1 MGTLMTG
8 FFKTIFIDQFNNN
21 SKVNSVLLF
30 GALCLFVCNSCNQG
44 SKTDSVDKKSVGNGT
59 AYKSIDQIT
68 FNGDTSR
75 AGMVSIPG
83 GVFMMG
89 ADNDQADKDEYPK
102 HKVILDPFWI
112 DQHEVTNDQFA
123 KFIESTG
130 YVTTAERKPDWE
142 ELKKQLPP
150 GTPKPD
156 ESLLVAASLVFTPPA
171 QEVDLN
177 DYSQWWAWVPGAS
190 WKHPEGPD
198 SDIDGKGNYP
208 VIHVSWDDAMAYCK
222 WAGKRLP
229 TEAEWEYASRGGLNN
244 KIYPWGDDHINK
256 GKAKANTWEG
266 NFPYKNTGF
275 DTFKGI
281 APVKS
286 FAPNGFGL
294 YDMAGNVWEWCL
306 DKYRNDYYQSINSP
320 DGIKDPQGPAD
331 SFDPDEPYT
340 PKRVSRGG
348 SFMCNESY
356 CSGYRVARRMK
367 SSPDSGM
374 SNLGFRC
381 VK

>member
-1 MGTLMTG
+1 MGTLMQKLSRTFLVSHLNNVSKLYSGLLIG
-8 FFKTIFIDQFNNN
+8 FY
-21 SKVNSVLLF
+21 
-30 GALCLFVCNSCNQG
+30 CLFLFSSCNQG
-44 SKTDSVDKKSVGNGT
+44 AKTVSIENKSAGNSSV
-59 AYKSIDQIT
+59 YKTLDQIA
-68 FNGDTSR
+68 FNGDTSNT
-75 AGMVSIPG
+75 GMVSIQG
-83 GVFMMG
+83 GEFMMG

-156 ESLLVAASLVFTPPA
+156 ESLLVAASLVFTPQK

-177 DYSQWWAWVPGAS
+177 DYSQWWAWVPGAN
-190 WKHPEGPD
+190 WKHPEGPG
-198 SDIDGKGNYP
+198 STIDGKGNYP

-229 TEAEWEYASRGGLNN
+229 TEAEWEYASRGGLSN
-244 KIYPWGDDHINK
+244 KIYPWGDEHINK

-266 NFPYKNTGF
+266 SFPYKNTAY
-275 DTFKGI
+275 DTFTGL

-286 FAPNGFGL
+286 FAPNGYGL
-294 YDMAGNVWEWCL
+294 YDMAGNVWEWCQ

-320 DGIKDPQGPAD
+320 NGVKNPQGPAD
-331 SFDPDEPYT
+331 SFDPDEPFT

-381 VK
+381 AK

>member
-1 MGTLMTG
+1 MQKLSRTFLVSHLNNVSKLYSGLLIG
-8 FFKTIFIDQFNNN
+8 FY
-21 SKVNSVLLF
+21 
-30 GALCLFVCNSCNQG
+30 CLFLFSSCNQG
-44 SKTDSVDKKSVGNGT
+44 AKTVSIENKSAGNSSV
-59 AYKSIDQIT
+59 YKTLDQIA
-68 FNGDTSR
+68 FNGDTSNT
-75 AGMVSIPG
+75 GMVSIQG
-83 GVFMMG
+83 GEFMMG

-156 ESLLVAASLVFTPPA
+156 ESLLVAASLVFTPQK

-177 DYSQWWAWVPGAS
+177 DYSQWWAWVPGAN
-190 WKHPEGPD
+190 WKHPEGPG
-198 SDIDGKGNYP
+198 STIDGKGNYP

-229 TEAEWEYASRGGLNN
+229 TEAEWEYASRGGLSN
-244 KIYPWGDDHINK
+244 KIYPWGDEHINK

-266 NFPYKNTGF
+266 SFPYKNTAY
-275 DTFKGI
+275 DTFTGL

-286 FAPNGFGL
+286 FAPNGYGL
-294 YDMAGNVWEWCL
+294 YDMAGNVWEWCQ

-320 DGIKDPQGPAD
+320 NGVKNPQGPAD
-331 SFDPDEPYT
+331 SFDPDEPFT

-381 VK
+381 AK

>member
-1 MGTLMTG
+1 MIRV
-8 FFKTIFIDQFNNN
+8 FKTFLANQLINTA
-21 SKVNSVLLF
+21 KVCFSLF
-30 GALCLFVCNSCNQG
+30 LGLFCLFVFSSCNQEAKTG
-44 SKTDSVDKKSVGNGT
+44 SIENKSVGKGSV
-59 AYKSIDQIT
+59 YKTLDQIT
-68 FNGDTSR
+68 FNGDTSNT
-75 AGMVSIPG
+75 GMVSIPG

-156 ESLLVAASLVFTPPA
+156 ESLLVAASLVFTPQK

-198 SDIDGKGNYP
+198 SNIDGKGNYP
-208 VIHVSWDDAMAYCK
+208 VIHVSWDDAMAYSK

-244 KIYPWGDDHINK
+244 KIYPWGDEHINK

-266 NFPYKNTGF
+266 SFPYKNTAF
-275 DTFKGI
+275 DTFTGI

-286 FAPNGFGL
+286 FTPNGYGL

-306 DKYRNDYYQSINSP
+306 DKYRNDYYQSINNS
-320 DGIKDPQGPAD
+320 DGIKNPQGPAD

-381 VK
+381 AK

>member
-1 MGTLMTG
+1 MIRV
-8 FFKTIFIDQFNNN
+8 FKKFLVYQLINS
-21 SKVNSVLLF
+21 SKVYFGLL
-30 GALCLFVCNSCNQG
+30 LCLYFFGSCNQG
-44 SKTDSVDKKSVGNGT
+44 SKTDSVENKSVGNGSV
-59 AYKSIDQIT
+59 YKTLDQIV
-68 FNGDTSR
+68 FNGDTSNT
-75 AGMVSIPG
+75 GMVSIPG
-83 GVFMMG
+83 GGFMMG
-89 ADNDQADKDEYPK
+89 ADNEQADKDEYPK

-156 ESLLVAASLVFTPPA
+156 ESLLVAASLVFTPQK

-198 SDIDGKGNYP
+198 SNIDGKGNYP
-208 VIHVSWDDAMAYCK
+208 VIHISWDDAMAYCK

-244 KIYPWGDDHINK
+244 KIYPWGNEHINK

-266 NFPYKNTGF
+266 SFPYKNTAF
-275 DTFKGI
+275 DTFQGI

-286 FAPNGFGL
+286 FAPNGYGL

-306 DKYRNDYYQSINSP
+306 DKYRNDYYQSINKP
-320 DGIKDPQGPAD
+320 DGVKNPQGPLD

-381 VK
+381 AK

>member
-1 MGTLMTG
+1 MGTLKLWYFKIFHVNQFLKLSKAYLNFCLG
-8 FFKTIFIDQFNNN
+8 FF
-21 SKVNSVLLF
+21 
-30 GALCLFVCNSCNQG
+30 CLFTFQACNQG
-44 SKTDSVDKKSVGNGT
+44 SKTDAIENNPPGNGS
-59 AYKSIDQIT
+59 AYITLEQIK
-68 FNGDTSR
+68 FNGDTSKT
-75 AGMVSIPG
+75 GMISIPG

-89 ADNDQADKDEYPK
+89 ADNEQADQDEYPK

-123 KFIESTG
+123 KFIQSTG

-142 ELKKQLPP
+142 ELKQQLPP

-156 ESLLVAASLVFTPPA
+156 ESLLVAASLVFTPP
-171 QEVDLN
+171 QQQVDLN
-177 DYSQWWAWVPGAS
+177 DFSQWWSWVPGAS
-190 WKHPEGPD
+190 WKKPDGPD
-198 SDIDGKGNYP
+198 SNIDGKGNYP

-229 TEAEWEYASRGGLNN
+229 TEAEWEYASRGGLIN
-244 KIYPWGDDHINK
+244 KIYPWGNEHINK

-266 NFPYKNTGF
+266 NFPYNNTEF
-275 DTFKGI
+275 DAFYGI

-286 FAPNGFGL
+286 FAPNGYGL

-306 DKYRNDYYQSINSP
+306 DNYRNDYYQSINKP
-320 DGIKDPQGPAD
+320 DGIKNPQGPAD

-340 PKRVSRGG
+340 PKKVSRGG

-381 VK
+381 VR

>member
-1 MGTLMTG
+1 ML
-8 FFKTIFIDQFNNN
+8 FKMLLLNQVVKTP
-21 SKVNSVLLF
+21 KVNFSFFLGLF
-30 GALCLFVCNSCNQG
+30 CMIVYSSCNQSENKAISESNAIG
-44 SKTDSVDKKSVGNGT
+44 TDSVYLT
-59 AYKSIDQIT
+59 LDQIK
-68 FNGDTSR
+68 FNGDTSKTE
-75 AGMVSIPG
+75 MVSILG
-83 GVFMMG
+83 GIFMMG
-89 ADNDQADKDEYPK
+89 ADNQQADQDEYPK

-112 DQHEVTNDQFA
+112 DQHEVTNDQFT

-130 YVTTAERKPDWE
+130 YLTTAERKPDWE

-150 GTPKPD
+150 GTAKPD
-156 ESLLVAASLVFTPPA
+156 ESLLVAASLVFSPPA
-171 QEVDLN
+171 HQVDLN
-177 DYSQWWAWVPGAS
+177 DYSQWWSWVPGAS
-190 WKHPEGPD
+190 WKHPDGPG
-198 SDIDGKGNYP
+198 SNINGKGNFP

-229 TEAEWEYASRGGLNN
+229 TEAEWEYASRGGLIN
-244 KIYPWGDDHINK
+244 KIYPWGDENINK

-266 NFPYKNTGF
+266 SFPYKNTVF
-275 DTFKGI
+275 DTFTGI

-286 FAPNGFGL
+286 FAPNGYGL
-294 YDMAGNVWEWCL
+294 YDMAGNVWEWCQ
-306 DKYRNDYYQSINSP
+306 DKYRNDYYSSINSP
-320 DGIKDPQGPAD
+320 DGIKNPQGPLD
-331 SFDPDEPYT
+331 SFDPDEPFT

>member
-1 MGTLMTG
+1 MKVYLNILRIFFFIILTG
-8 FFKTIFIDQFNNN
+8 ICSCSNKADSGSESTAEVNNE
-21 SKVNSVLLF
+21 
-30 GALCLFVCNSCNQG
+30 
-44 SKTDSVDKKSVGNGT
+44 
-59 AYKSIDQIT
+59 YKGLSDIQ
-68 FNGDTSR
+68 FNGDTSKS
-75 AGMVSIPG
+75 GMVYIPAG
-83 GVFMMG
+83 AFMMG

-156 ESLLVAASLVFTPPA
+156 ESLLVAASLVFTPQK

-177 DYSQWWAWVPGAS
+177 DYSQWWAWVPGAN

-198 SDIDGKGNYP
+198 SNIEGKGNYP
-208 VIHVSWDDAMAYCK
+208 VIHISWDDAMAYCK

-244 KIYPWGDDHINK
+244 KIYPWGDEHINK

-266 NFPYKNTGF
+266 SFPYKNTAF
-275 DTFKGI
+275 DTFTGV

-286 FAPNGFGL
+286 FSPNGYGL

-320 DGIKDPQGPAD
+320 DGIKNPQGPLD

-381 VK
+381 AK

>member
-1 MGTLMTG
+1 MGTLIEKSYKMLILNRIFKSPKDSIT
-8 FFKTIFIDQFNNN
+8 FFIPFII
-21 SKVNSVLLF
+21 LLIYS
-30 GALCLFVCNSCNQG
+30 SCNQEKN
-44 SKTDSVDKKSVGNGT
+44 KTASESQT
-59 AYKSIDQIT
+59 AAIESTYPTLDQIK
-68 FNGDTSR
+68 FNGDTSKT
-75 AGMVSIPG
+75 GMVSIPA

-89 ADNDQADKDEYPK
+89 ADNEQADKDEYPK
-102 HKVILDPFWI
+102 HKVVLDSFWI
-112 DQHEVTNDQFA
+112 DEHEVTNDQFA
-123 KFIESTG
+123 RFIESTG

-156 ESLLVAASLVFTPPA
+156 ESLLVAASLVFTPPRH
-171 QEVDLN
+171 EVDLS
-177 DYSQWWAWVPGAS
+177 DYSQWWAWIPGAS
-190 WKHPEGPD
+190 WKHPDGPE
-198 SDIDGKGNYP
+198 SNINGKGNYP

-229 TEAEWEYASRGGLNN
+229 TEAEWEYASRGGLIN
-244 KIYPWGDDHINK
+244 KVYPWGDEHINK

-266 NFPYKNTGF
+266 SFPYKNTLY
-275 DTFKGI
+275 DTFSGV

-286 FAPNGFGL
+286 FQPNGYGL
-294 YDMAGNVWEWCL
+294 YDMAGNVWEWCS
-306 DKYRNDYYQSINSP
+306 DKYRNDYYQRVNNP
-320 DGIKDPQGPAD
+320 EGIKNPKGPAD

>member
-1 MGTLMTG
+1 MNP
-8 FFKTIFIDQFNNN
+8 FIRG
-21 SKVNSVLLF
+21 SKVDFSLF
-30 GALCLFVCNSCNQG
+30 FFFFCLFLFSSCNQKG
-44 SKTDSVDKKSVGNGT
+44 KTDSAESKSDSKGAVYMT
-59 AYKSIDQIT
+59 LDQIT
-68 FNGDTSR
+68 FNGDTSK

-83 GVFMMG
+83 GEFMMG
-89 ADNDQADKDEYPK
+89 ADNEQADKDEYPK

-156 ESLLVAASLVFTPPA
+156 ESLLVAASLVFTPPK

-177 DYSQWWAWVPGAS
+177 DYSQWWSWVPGAS
-190 WKHPEGPD
+190 WKHPEGPG
-198 SDIDGKGNYP
+198 STIEGKGNYP

-229 TEAEWEYASRGGLNN
+229 TEAEWEYASRGALQNN
-244 KIYPWGDDHINK
+244 IYPWGNEHINN

-266 NFPYKNTGF
+266 NFPYKNTAF
-275 DTFKGI
+275 DTFPGI

-286 FAPNGFGL
+286 FAPNGYGL

-306 DKYRNDYYQSINSP
+306 DRYRNDYYQSINKP
-320 DGIKDPQGPAD
+320 DGVKNPQGPVD

-340 PKRVSRGG
+340 PKMVSRGG

-381 VK
+381 AK